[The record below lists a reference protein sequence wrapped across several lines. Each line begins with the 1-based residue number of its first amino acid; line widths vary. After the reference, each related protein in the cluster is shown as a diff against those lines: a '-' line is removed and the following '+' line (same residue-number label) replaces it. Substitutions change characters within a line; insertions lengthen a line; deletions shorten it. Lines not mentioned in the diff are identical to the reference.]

1 MIVKFMYELVYD
13 GSKKL
18 QSRLKDYIN
27 IIQGVAKVEYKRIP
41 SHMLDCEEL
50 VSIGIIALQALFKN
64 KTDEQLDN
72 YNSSYIATA
81 VRWAIRNE
89 LRNRYKWYTL
99 KHKKENGELTDE
111 EYSENQSTLD
121 VSPTKVREAVY
132 ETILSIDSIMASS
145 SDSDSPFDFI
155 KDTSATPDESAEI
168 SELSKL
174 IKEAIAK
181 LPQKDRTIVEY
192 RFYRNLQV
200 KQIAQMVG
208 LSSSRITRI
217 IQAALNDVRVYLQK
231 RGLTSY

>member
-1 MIVKFMYELVYD
+1 MQAK
-13 GSKKL
+13 
-18 QSRLKDYIN
+18 LKDYID
-27 IIQGVAKVEYKRIP
+27 IIQKVAKVEYKRIP

-64 KTDEQLDN
+64 KTEEQMQN

-99 KHKKENGELTDE
+99 KHKTEDSEIEAD

-121 VSPTKVREAVY
+121 VTPNKIREAVY
-132 ETILSIDSIMASS
+132 ETILSIDSIMAAS
-145 SDSDSPFDFI
+145 SDNDSPFDFI
-155 KDTSATPDESAEI
+155 KDTSATPDENAELT
-168 SELSKL
+168 ELSKL

-192 RFYRNLQV
+192 RFYRNMQV
-200 KQIAQMVG
+200 KQIAAMVG

-217 IQAALNDVRVYLQK
+217 VQASLNHVREYLQK

>member
-1 MIVKFMYELVYD
+1 MVA
-13 GSKKL
+13 KL
-18 QSRLKDYIN
+18 QANKLKDYID
-27 IIQGVAKVEYKRIP
+27 IIQKVARVEYKRIP

-64 KTDEQLDN
+64 KTDEQLKN
-72 YNSSYIATA
+72 YNTSYIATA

-99 KHKKENGELTDE
+99 KHKKEDGEYTEE

-121 VSPTKVREAVY
+121 VSPAKVREAVY
-132 ETILSIDSIMASS
+132 ETILSIDSIMAAS
-145 SDSDSPFDFI
+145 SDNDSPFDFI
-155 KDTSATPDESAEI
+155 KDTSAMPDEKAEI

-192 RFYRNLQV
+192 RFYRNMQV

-217 IQAALNDVRVYLQK
+217 VQASLNQVREYLQK
-231 RGLTSY
+231 RGLTSF

>member
-1 MIVKFMYELVYD
+1 MIWISIFLVE
-13 GSKKL
+13 KL
-18 QSRLKDYIN
+18 QAKIKDYID
-27 IIQGVAKVEYKRIP
+27 IIQKVARVEYKRIP

-64 KTDEQLDN
+64 KSEEQLAN

-99 KHKKENGELTDE
+99 KHKQEDGEVEAE
-111 EYSENQSTLD
+111 EYSDNQSTLD

-132 ETILSIDSIMASS
+132 ETILSIDSIMAAS
-145 SDSDSPFDFI
+145 SDNDSPFDFI
-155 KDTSATPDESAEI
+155 KDTSATPDEKAEI
-168 SELSKL
+168 GELSKL

-200 KQIAQMVG
+200 KQIATMVG

-217 IQAALNDVRVYLQK
+217 VQASLNQVREYLQK

>member
-1 MIVKFMYELVYD
+1 MQAK
-13 GSKKL
+13 
-18 QSRLKDYIN
+18 LKDYID
-27 IIQGVAKVEYKRIP
+27 IIQKVAKVEYKRIP

-64 KTDEQLDN
+64 KSEEQIKN

-99 KHKKENGELTDE
+99 KHKKEDDTEE
-111 EYSENQSTLD
+111 EYLENQSTLD
-121 VSPTKVREAVY
+121 VTPSKVREAVY
-132 ETILSIDSIMASS
+132 ETILSIDSIMAAS
-145 SDSDSPFDFI
+145 SDNDSPFDFI
-155 KDTSATPDESAEI
+155 KDTHALPDEKAEI
-168 SELSKL
+168 SELSKM
-174 IKEAIAK
+174 IKQAISK

-200 KQIAQMVG
+200 KQIAAMVG

-217 IQAALNDVRVYLQK
+217 IQSALNNVREYLQK
-231 RGLTSY
+231 RDLTSY

>member
-1 MIVKFMYELVYD
+1 MVAM
-13 GSKKL
+13 L
-18 QSRLKDYIN
+18 QSKLKDYID
-27 IIQGVAKVEYKRIP
+27 IIQKVARVEYKRIP
-41 SHMLDCEEL
+41 SHMMDCEEL

-64 KTDEQLDN
+64 KTEEQMKN

-99 KHKKENGELTDE
+99 KHKKEDDELRNDGSDGVDGSDE
-111 EYSENQSTLD
+111 YTENQSALD
-121 VSPTKVREAVY
+121 VSPNKIREAVY
-132 ETILSIDSIMASS
+132 ETILSIDSIMAAS
-145 SDSDSPFDFI
+145 SDNDSPFDFI
-155 KDTSATPDESAEI
+155 KDTSATPDENAEI

-192 RFYRNLQV
+192 RFYRNMQV

-217 IQAALNDVRVYLQK
+217 VQSSLNTVREYLQK
-231 RGLTSY
+231 RGLTNY